1 MSKPSHNEN
10 NFESEF
16 EDLKLE
22 IEQKLNWE
30 REEKQ
35 IKLERQLKEFE
46 SEMRRQIIGNLEQDL
61 SA

>member
-1 MSKPSHNEN
+1 MSKPSHIEN

-61 SA
+61 ST